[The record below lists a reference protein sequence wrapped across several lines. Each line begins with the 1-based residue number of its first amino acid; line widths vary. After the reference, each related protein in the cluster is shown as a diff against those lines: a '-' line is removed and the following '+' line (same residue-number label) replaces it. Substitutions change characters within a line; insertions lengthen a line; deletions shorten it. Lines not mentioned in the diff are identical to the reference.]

1 MASNNPAYGRPE
13 FSNRGYTGGVQDTR
27 DVSADTLDQM
37 YNRPAASSVE
47 TDRMTVEDT
56 LAKTALCFVVLLAGA
71 AAGWFLAPTAG
82 FGIIAISAI
91 VAFALGLVNAF
102 KKVPSPPLILAY
114 AAFQGI
120 AVGAISFIYEAAF
133 AGAVVQA
140 LLATAIVIGVTLA
153 LFMNGKIRT
162 SPKLNKIFFIGM
174 ISYGVFALVNFG
186 LSIFLGI
193 NMRTG
198 FLGIV
203 IGLIAVALATYSLV
217 MDFEFIQQGVKNR
230 APRVYGWI
238 GAYGVLVTVVWMYL
252 EILRLVAIFRE

>member
-71 AAGWFLAPTAG
+71 AVGWFVTPAAGIGVLA
-82 FGIIAISAI
+82 IAAI
-91 VAFALGLVNAF
+91 VAFVLGLVNAF
-102 KKVPSPPLILAY
+102 KKVPSPPLILGY

-120 AVGAISFIYEAAF
+120 AVGGISYIFNSAYE
-133 AGAVVQA
+133 GAVVQA

-198 FLGIV
+198 VIGIV

-252 EILRLVAIFRE
+252 EILRLVSIFRE

>member
-13 FSNRGYTGGVQDTR
+13 FSNRGYTPRVQDTV

-56 LAKTALCFVVLLAGA
+56 LAKTMLCFVVLLAGA
-71 AAGWFLAPTAG
+71 AVGWFVPALLLPGALIG
-82 FGIIAISAI
+82 L
-91 VAFALGLVNAF
+91 VLGLVNAF
-102 KKVPSPPLILAY
+102 KKVPSPPLILGY

-120 AVGAISFIYEAAF
+120 AVGAISGIFEAVYE
-133 AGAVVQA
+133 GAVVQA

-162 SPKLNKIFFIGM
+162 SPRLNKIFFIGL

-186 LSIFLGI
+186 LSIFLGV

-198 FLGIV
+198 FIGIV
-203 IGLIAVALATYSLV
+203 VGLIAVALATYSLV

>member
-37 YNRPAASSVE
+37 YSRPAASSVD

-56 LAKTALCFVVLLAGA
+56 LAKTALVFVVLLAGA
-71 AAGWFLAPTAG
+71 AVGWFVPALLLPGALIG
-82 FGIIAISAI
+82 L
-91 VAFALGLVNAF
+91 VLGLVNAF
-102 KKVPSPPLILAY
+102 KKKPSPPLIIGY
-114 AAFQGI
+114 AVFQGI
-120 AVGAISFIYEAAF
+120 AVGAISRIFESLYE
-133 AGAVVQA
+133 GAVVQA

-162 SPKLNKIFFIGM
+162 SPKLNKIFFIGL

-186 LSIFLGI
+186 LSMFLGI

-198 FLGIV
+198 FIGIV
-203 IGLIAVALATYSLV
+203 VGLIAVALATYSLV

-252 EILRLVAIFRE
+252 EILRLVSIFRE